1 MNNDLDSPKLRAQ
14 DVLRLNL
21 FCAEGTPAEKNE
33 FLGSMGHELRN
44 PLTNIIAHAET
55 LAEGVY
61 GPLEKAQKT
70 ALAAIQDSARQM
82 LQLIADVV
90 DLGRIEA
97 GASLLTPAACVV
109 NEKCASSVAMVA
121 ELARARSIQWLV
133 EVQPQNLTVLADAR
147 RLQQIITELLSAA
160 VLSTPTGGQVQLRIT
175 HEEGALHLQ
184 VQGSISAPHSRVEEE
199 VLPAHLLS
207 RLGKVK
213 PIGLALLQKLV
224 HLQGGSFSLHEAAG
238 QAVRMSIHLPLS
250 MLSAAEIPV
259 QKAPSPPSPVIEET
273 PAPAPS
279 HQPTIL
285 IADDQPSLLTVTRN
299 YLESLGFNVI
309 TARDGSEAVHQA
321 LTFQPDLILMDVRMP
336 VVDGLNAIRQI
347 RASTDPK
354 TRGITIVSLSGHASA
369 SDKEKCLAAGA
380 TDYVN
385 KPFGVRE
392 LDRLIA
398 DYIRPQSD

>member
-1 MNNDLDSPKLRAQ
+1 MNNDLDSPKPRTH

-21 FCAEGTPAEKNE
+21 FCTEGTSADKNE

-55 LAEGVY
+55 LVEGVY
-61 GPLEKAQKT
+61 GPLESAQKT

-82 LQLIADVV
+82 LLLVADVI

-97 GASLLTPAACVV
+97 GVALLSPAACLV

-121 ELARARSIQWLV
+121 ELARARSIQWAI
-133 EVQPQNLTVLADAR
+133 EVQPQNLRVLADAR

-175 HEEGALHLQ
+175 YADGGLHLQ
-184 VQGSISAPHSRVEEE
+184 VQGGISASHSRVEEE
-199 VLPAHLLS
+199 VLPGHLIS

-213 PIGLALLQKLV
+213 PIGQALLQKLV

-238 QAVRMSIHLPLS
+238 QAVRMSIHLPLN
-250 MLSAAEIPV
+250 MLPAAEAPV
-259 QKAPSPPSPVIEET
+259 QEPCVHESPAVVEAPI
-273 PAPAPS
+273 PASS

-285 IADDQPSLLTVTRN
+285 VADDQPSLLTVTRN

-309 TARDGSEAVHQA
+309 TARDGSEAVQQA
-321 LTFQPDLILMDVRMP
+321 VTLQPDLILMDVRMP

-354 TRGITIVSLSGHASA
+354 TRAITIVSLSGHASA
-369 SDKEKCLAAGA
+369 SDKEKCIAAGA
-380 TDYVN
+380 TDYLN

-398 DYIRPQSD
+398 DHLGPRSS